1 MKSKKTSE
9 ARSPRPPRT
18 TLTVRLSA
26 EEHDFLE
33 RICTL
38 KKMSR
43 TAYLAEAATKG
54 AKVELLN
61 YAVEQY
67 GAGRASLS
75 ELSKRTGIDVPTIM
89 DAVSENVGNDSNAID
104 AFMAAIENVAEV
116 HEAPEFYNIAA
127 RAIRPTGSHKG

>member
-9 ARSPRPPRT
+9 ARTPKPART
-18 TLTVRLSA
+18 TLTVRLTT
-26 EEHDFLE
+26 EEHDFLG
-33 RICTL
+33 RICAL

-54 AKVELLN
+54 ARAELLS

-67 GAGRASLS
+67 RKGRVSLS

-89 DAVSENVGNDSNAID
+89 DAVSDNVDNDSNAAD
-104 AFMAAIENVAEV
+104 AFMAAIEKVAEV
-116 HEAPEFYNIAA
+116 HEAPEFYNLAA
-127 RAIRPTGSHKG
+127 RAIRPRGSGQG